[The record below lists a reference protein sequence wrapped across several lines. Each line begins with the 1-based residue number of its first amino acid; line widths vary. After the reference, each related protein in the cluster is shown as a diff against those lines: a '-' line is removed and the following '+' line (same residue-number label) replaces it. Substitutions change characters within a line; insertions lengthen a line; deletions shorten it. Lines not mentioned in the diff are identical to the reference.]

1 MIVDAVY
8 DFLCPW
14 CFVAKRHFDL
24 AVTQERP
31 ERMTVRWRQFMLYP
45 HFDRGGHDFLEFFRS
60 KYGETLRVPM
70 WDRIRAVA
78 QPIGINF
85 AFEKMTRG
93 PASLDGHRLAR
104 WAEAQQPGVAPRLIE
119 RISSGFYEQARVIDN
134 DFLVEAAAMERLDPV
149 AARAHLESDLDLEA
163 PFRETEE
170 WRAQG
175 VTSMPHYILRF
186 SDGHEEVVRETSVEV
201 FADAFRRE
209 RASQSVAA

>member
-1 MIVDAVY
+1 MRATIVY

-24 AVTQERP
+24 AVAQERP
-31 ERMTVRWRQFMLYP
+31 ADLTVEWRQFMLYP

-78 QPIGINF
+78 EPIGICF
-85 AFEKMTRG
+85 AFERMTRG
-93 PASLDGHRLAR
+93 PASLDGHRLVR
-104 WAEAQQPGVAPRLIE
+104 WAEAQQPGVAAALIE
-119 RISSGFYEQARVIDN
+119 RISAAFYEQARVIDD
-134 DFLVEAAAMERLDPV
+134 DFLVEAATAEGLDAD
-149 AARAHLESDLDLEA
+149 AARAHLASDADLDA
-163 PFRETEE
+163 PFRETEH
-170 WRAQG
+170 WRTQG

-186 SDGHEEVVRETSVEV
+186 SDGHEEVVRETSVEA

-209 RASQSVAA
+209 RALQSVAA

>member
-24 AVTQERP
+24 AIAQERP
-31 ERMTVRWRQFMLYP
+31 ERLTVRWRQFMLYP

-78 QPIGINF
+78 RPIGIDF

-93 PASLDGHRLAR
+93 PASLDGHRLVR
-104 WAEAQQPGVAPRLIE
+104 WAEVQQPGVAPRLIE

-134 DFLVEAAAMERLDPV
+134 DFLVEAAAAEGLDPV

-163 PFRETEE
+163 PFNETDE

-175 VTSMPHYILRF
+175 VTSMPHYVLRF

-201 FADAFRRE
+201 FADPFRRE
-209 RASQSVAA
+209 KALQSVAA

>member
-1 MIVDAVY
+1 MIVTIVY

-24 AVTQERP
+24 AVAQAGP
-31 ERMTVRWRQFMLYP
+31 ERLTVRWRQFMLYP

-60 KYGETLRVPM
+60 KYGEDLRVPM

-78 QPIGINF
+78 RPIGIKF

-93 PASLDGHRLAR
+93 PASLDGHRVVR
-104 WAEAQQPGVAPRLIE
+104 WAETQQPGVAPRLIE

-134 DFLVEAAAMERLDPV
+134 DFLVEAATSEGLDPF

-175 VTSMPHYILRF
+175 VTSMPHYILCF

-209 RASQSVAA
+209 RALQSVPA